1 MTLEEELE
9 LKEFLRNSE
18 HESEHA
24 SLRAAVAWHKEQA
37 AKLRGRARR
46 LRSRSEE
53 VVELINRAKR
63 HMKHAENKEA
73 RGRRLRKEDVEI
85 ELDERVLDLAQR
97 QKRAMVFRRY
107 KEKIERSKEIA
118 QKHMAPDKN
127 IKKRAYVLARQLVRK
142 KFAGQR
148 GAEYAQLGP
157 SEKMSIDRIIDKKS
171 ALIKKLALRLIP
183 KVKQAERQR
192 LSSYMDGA
200 ALVNNHN
207 ESYNNLFSEAFKDN
221 EKVQPNKPGNK
232 APAVKLKTGKETGK
246 SNIEQF
252 RKFSEEAEDGSSI
265 YQALKK
271 KADKSSVD
279 IEILGEVYNR
289 GLESWD
295 TDTSVSAQQYA
306 FARVNSFLNRGK
318 TYYNEDSDL
327 AHSNCG
333 TEDCCGQCDSG
344 ELTEL
349 SKKAMG
355 SYVKKAVHS
364 RDNIKRKIVSAE
376 HELRASKGTKGHHAK
391 KKSFDAI
398 VSKLVKRDKGLEH
411 AIDKI
416 AEDRLEEAKNAK
428 PAHRLRYDPLEN
440 QWWHSSNAGF
450 TWKRATPEDAKKA
463 YPGKYKD
470 LSNQHNL
477 SEEDPCWNGYKQY
490 GMKKKGGKKVPNCVK
505 EDETMN
511 EISWDTQLKY
521 DTAAR
526 KDRLESF
533 EKTLDSK
540 FRNEDGTYED
550 HPERDALNSRVER
563 RNFGINTVM
572 ERSNRRKGFTI
583 EDVKTSE
590 REPVLVPAHTDEH
603 GNTIRAKTVMRKT
616 GRKILRSGNVHNGK
630 PD

>member
-9 LKEFLRNSE
+9 LKEFLHNGE
-18 HESEHA
+18 HQSEHA
-24 SLRAAVAWHKEQA
+24 SLRAAVAWHREQA

-46 LRSRSEE
+46 LKSKSEE

-85 ELDERVLDLAQR
+85 ELDERVLDIAQR

-107 KEKIERSKEIA
+107 KEKIERSREIA
-118 QKHMAPDKN
+118 RTHLAPEKN

-148 GAEYAQLGP
+148 GADYAQLGP
-157 SEKMSIDRIIDKKS
+157 SEKMSIDRIIDNKA
-171 ALIKKLALRLIP
+171 ALIKKLALKLIP

-200 ALVNNHN
+200 ALVNNHH
-207 ESYNNLFSEAFKDN
+207 ESYNQQFSEAFKDN
-221 EKVQPNKPGNK
+221 EKVQTEKPTNKSST
-232 APAVKLKTGKETGK
+232 VKYKTGKETGK

-252 RKFSEEAEDGSSI
+252 RKFSEEAENGSPI
-265 YQALKK
+265 YQAIKK

-279 IEILGEVYNR
+279 IETLGEVYDR

-306 FARVNSFLNRGK
+306 FARVNSFINRGK
-318 TYYNEDSDL
+318 TYYNEDADL
-327 AHSNCG
+327 AHPNCG
-333 TEDCCGQCDSG
+333 TDDCCGQCDSG

-349 SKKAMG
+349 SKKTMG
-355 SYVKKAVHS
+355 SYVKKAIHS
-364 RDNIKRKIVSAE
+364 RDGLKRKVTSAE
-376 HELRASKGTKGHHAK
+376 HETKSSKGTKGHHSK
-391 KKSFDAI
+391 KKSFDA
-398 VSKLVKRDKGLEH
+398 VVAKLIKRDKSIEH

-416 AEDRLEEAKNAK
+416 TEDRLEEAKNAK
-428 PAHRLRYDPLEN
+428 PAHRLRYDPGEN
-440 QWWHSSNAGF
+440 QWWHSANAGF
-450 TWKRATPEDAKKA
+450 TWKRASAEEAKKA
-463 YPGKYKD
+463 YPGKYKNLVD
-470 LSNQHNL
+470 QHNL

-505 EDETMN
+505 EDEVMN
-511 EISWDTQLKY
+511 ELSWDTQLRY

-533 EKTLDSK
+533 EQTLDSK
-540 FRNEDGTYED
+540 YQNEDGTYED
-550 HPERDALNSRVER
+550 HPERDALHSRIAR
-563 RNFGINTVM
+563 RTSGINTVM
-572 ERSNRRKGFTI
+572 ERSNRRKGFTV

-616 GRKILRSGNVHNGK
+616 GRKILHTGNIHNGK